1 MICEIHRGKREINQR
16 VQKFGPI
23 LKNQNFKIIF
33 WFWSSAHLHQWLIL
47 LFLFIDWLQERL
59 DLDNFII
66 QALTF
71 HILLFLVL

>member
-1 MICEIHRGKREINQR
+1 MIGEIHHGKREINQR
-16 VQKFGPI
+16 VQEFGPI
-23 LKNQNFKIIF
+23 LKNHNFKIIL
-33 WFWSSAHLHQWLIL
+33 WFWSSAHLHQWLFL
-47 LFLFIDWLQERL
+47 LFLFIDWFQERL